1 MGGVAG
7 AAFSA
12 AKSDTSGAT
21 KGLHPGLA
29 YAGGL
34 SLVLG
39 SRIAGGCT
47 SGHGIS
53 VRTSAGSAA
62 LTCALTHD
70 APLCLLHDAQG
81 FSVLSAA
88 SIVVRMLAPLCGVL
102 PLTRRSRAGRPCH
115 VRRRHRHRLRHQG
128 AAVAVRHALNALAK
142 LAAIVLA

>member
-53 VRTSAGSAA
+53 VRISASSAA
-62 LTCALTHD
+62 VPRHALTQP
-70 APLCLLHDAQG
+70 PLLCNNAQG

-88 SIVVRMLAPLCGVL
+88 SIVVRMLL
-102 PLTRRSRAGRPCH
+102 PP
-115 VRRRHRHRLRHQG
+115 
-128 AAVAVRHALNALAK
+128 HAIACF
-142 LAAIVLA
+142 